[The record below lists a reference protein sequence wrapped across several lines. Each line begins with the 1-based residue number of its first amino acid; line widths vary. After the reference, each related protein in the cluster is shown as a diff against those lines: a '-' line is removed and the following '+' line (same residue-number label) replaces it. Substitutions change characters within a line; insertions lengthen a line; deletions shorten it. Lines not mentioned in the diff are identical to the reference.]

1 VPSAVLSI
9 HPGLADNSRL
19 PVLSRPGEGFQVR
32 ELLLL
37 LFAGMTAAVASVF
50 LDFGLRIPGH
60 AIIRA
65 VFPMA
70 LGLAAVP
77 RQMAGSIMG
86 VGALATAATIGAGTQ
101 AGLGAGALTSLTLT
115 GPLLDLAL
123 WRARKGWRLYLG
135 FALAGLGA
143 NLAALA
149 VRAGPKILGFDAARG
164 RSLAEWWP
172 RAVPSYLVCGLLAG
186 LLSAAVWFQLAARR
200 RRAADGETPS

>member
-9 HPGLADNSRL
+9 HPGLANNSRL
-19 PVLSRPGEGFQVR
+19 PALSRPGQRFQTR

-37 LFAGMTAAVASVF
+37 LFAGITAALATTF

-70 LGLAAVP
+70 LGMAAVP

-86 VGALATAATIGAGTQ
+86 VGALATAATVSAGTH
-101 AGLGAGALTSLTLT
+101 AGLGVGALTSLSLT
-115 GPLLDLAL
+115 GPFLDFAL
-123 WRARKGWRLYLG
+123 WRAQKGWRLYLG

-149 VRAGPKILGFDAARG
+149 VRAGTKLIGFDSARG
-164 RSLAEWWP
+164 RPLAEWWTT
-172 RAVPSYLVCGLLAG
+172 AAPSYAICGIVAG
-186 LLSAAVWFQLAARR
+186 LVSAAVWFQLAARR
-200 RRAADGETPS
+200 RATDHTETPE